1 MTIYTKIRQTQ
12 IRKTKHVIN
21 IHVLSFF
28 VQRPIPEDLYSSVT
42 IQFIFHLSICKHNP
56 HVQRQER
63 SESAHQLHIFCAS
76 MEEFKK
82 KKKKK
87 VNTFL
92 QNVSSVAYSN
102 NFLNTGSYTK
112 ENNAKDKETLK
123 KQLYRLWKVESI
135 QQPKF
140 VT

>member
-1 MTIYTKIRQTQ
+1 
-12 IRKTKHVIN
+12 
-21 IHVLSFF
+21 
-28 VQRPIPEDLYSSVT
+28 
-42 IQFIFHLSICKHNP
+42 
-56 HVQRQER
+56 
-63 SESAHQLHIFCAS
+63 